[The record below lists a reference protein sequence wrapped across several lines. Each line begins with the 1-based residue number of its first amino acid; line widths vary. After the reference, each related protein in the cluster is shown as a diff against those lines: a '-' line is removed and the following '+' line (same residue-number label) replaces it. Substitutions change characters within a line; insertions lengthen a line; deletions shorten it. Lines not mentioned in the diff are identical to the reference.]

1 VGTDAVRPSSAVRAP
16 HIVGIDAQ
24 RVGAWLEERT
34 HVVQPLRFSPI
45 SGGRS
50 NLTVRIEDAAGHAW
64 VLRRP
69 PTVGVLP
76 SAHDVARE
84 HRIIEALRTHRVPV
98 PRAVGLCTDDQVTGA
113 PFYVMDAVEG
123 LVVRDGDDARS
134 LAVDTRRRVSGS
146 LIDTLA
152 QLHAID
158 PAATSLADL
167 GRRDA
172 YLERQLR
179 RLHRQYRSSAGRTL
193 PLVDELRDRL
203 RAQLPRQQRASI
215 VHGDYRLDNVMIS
228 PEGDVRAVLD
238 WELCTL
244 GDPLADL
251 ALLHVYWLEPGDEVI
266 PSLSSPTDLPGFA
279 TRAELNAHYASLTGL
294 DLSDLSTYVAFGFW
308 KLAIILEGV
317 HTRYR
322 SGAYVDDDEAY
333 ERLGGAVPRLLE
345 RSHETLTAR

>member
-1 VGTDAVRPSSAVRAP
+1 MRQQQSTSTARRSQIAGVDED
-16 HIVGIDAQ
+16 GIT
-24 RVGAWLEERT
+24 AWLEER
-34 HVVQPLRFSPI
+34 VEVRRPLRFFPI

-50 NLTVRIEDAAGHAW
+50 NLTVRLEDAAGRAW

-84 HRIIEALRTHRVPV
+84 HRIITALEPTRFPV
-98 PRAVGLCTDDQVTGA
+98 PRAVGLCTDDGVTGA
-113 PFYVMDAVEG
+113 PFYVMHEVEG
-123 LVVRDGDDARS
+123 LVIRDEGDARALVPAS
-134 LAVDTRRRVSGS
+134 RRRLSSS

-152 QLHAID
+152 DLHAID
-158 PAATSLADL
+158 PASTALADL
-167 GRRDA
+167 GRREG

-179 RLHRQYRSSAGRTL
+179 RLHHQYETGSSRSL
-193 PLVDELRDRL
+193 PLVDELRRQL
-203 RAQLPRQQRASI
+203 SARLPRQQRVSI

-228 PEGDVRAVLD
+228 PLGDIRAVLD

-251 ALLHVYWLEPGDEVI
+251 ALLHVYWLEPGDEVV
-266 PSLSSPTDLPGFA
+266 PSLSSPTTFEGFA
-279 TRAELNAHYASLTGL
+279 SRERLASRYAAATGL
-294 DLSDLSTYVAFGFW
+294 DLSDLPIYVAFGFW

-317 HTRYR
+317 YSRYLD
-322 SGAYVDDDEAY
+322 GAYVADDDAY

-345 RSHETLTAR
+345 RSHELLHEG